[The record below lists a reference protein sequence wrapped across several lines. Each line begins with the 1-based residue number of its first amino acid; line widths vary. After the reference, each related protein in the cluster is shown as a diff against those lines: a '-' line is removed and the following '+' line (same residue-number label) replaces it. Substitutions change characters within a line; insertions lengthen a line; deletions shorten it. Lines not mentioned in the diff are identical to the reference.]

1 MIKLRTL
8 IIVWLVIIA
17 LLIFWVRAD
26 GKSFDQKV
34 ADKLTGGSVSTKSM
48 SLWELQQYRD
58 VNLLRKAPLC
68 YAPWKAYI
76 AVSEYVTIET
86 RNNRYYLVIGTNLKK
101 LLSEDA
107 RFNKAFAK
115 AFKATGTKKQQIRK
129 IWKWCSNTKYVT
141 HVKTAREVFT
151 TRQGDC
157 AGISAAFYVLCKV
170 KHIPVRYVIG
180 WGRGCHAWNRVKVG
194 GQWYWIDCTFRYWL
208 CPTLWDGRT
217 VMEMW

>member
-129 IWKWCSNTKYVT
+129 IWNGAVT
-141 HVKTAREVFT
+141 RSTLPMSRPQGKSLPHDRAIVQVSLPPFTSCARSSIFLS
-151 TRQGDC
+151 D
-157 AGISAAFYVLCKV
+157 
-170 KHIPVRYVIG
+170 
-180 WGRGCHAWNRVKVG
+180 
-194 GQWYWIDCTFRYWL
+194 
-208 CPTLWDGRT
+208 
-217 VMEMW
+217 M